1 MTVEDDTT
9 NDLEAIQST
18 RLRLVQLGQLEVE
31 VRPLTVGQLPAFSK
45 AVRPVLD
52 TMVQWIDVED
62 VQLAE
67 IADLVEAHG
76 DAMINAAAIAT
87 DMDAKAL
94 GRVEFDEFIE
104 LIVAIVLVNADF
116 FAHRLLPGLATTASE
131 LTQIARGD
139 GGGRTQ
145 SNTLQK
151 AATR

>member
-1 MTVEDDTT
+1 MTVEDDT

-18 RLRLVQLGQLEVE
+18 RLRVVQLGQLEVE

-45 AVRPVLD
+45 AVRPALN
-52 TMVQWIDVED
+52 TMVEWIDQDD

-76 DAMINAAAIAT
+76 EAMIEAAAIAT
-87 DMDAKAL
+87 DVDAETL
-94 GRVEFDEFIE
+94 GRTELDEFIE

-116 FAHRLLPGLATTASE
+116 FAHRLLPGLATTVSD
-131 LTQIARGD
+131 LSQIAGGD

-145 SNTLQK
+145 SNTSQK
-151 AATR
+151 VATR